1 LHSPGVKLRI
11 DCLAEAAE
19 VTSRYPSTTSSSSSS
34 EQLQRASLARHSR
47 RRHTAQRTATATA
60 G

>member
-1 LHSPGVKLRI
+1 MRI

-34 EQLQRASLARHSR
+34 EQLQRASLEPQRPPSHRTPHSLHSR
-47 RRHTAQRTATATA
+47 V
-60 G
+60 GVGL